1 MKNIKKFEINNID
14 QALSMYQKGVS
25 RRETG
30 STKMNA
36 ESSRSHLI
44 FTVEISYLNQREMI
58 VNGRLNLID
67 LAGSERIK
75 ESIDDNNPN
84 RKKLADEAISI
95 NKSLMQLGQ
104 MITQAISK
112 DSNKAAPQ

>member
-1 MKNIKKFEINNID
+1 
-14 QALSMYQKGVS
+14 MYQKGVS

-44 FTVEISYLNQREMI
+44 FTVEISYLNQGEMV

-84 RKKLADEAISI
+84 RKKLAEEAISI
-95 NKSLMQLGQ
+95 NKSLMQLGN
-104 MITQAISK
+104 MISA
-112 DSNKAAPQ
+112 SNF